1 MTHLPRSLPRVQVP
15 RHAKGFPRVLTYTVS
30 VFLTL
35 TTIPNQAAAEASL
48 AFVVGPG
55 SYALLGEREVR
66 LPEGARLELLMDTR
80 EVAGRFATE
89 VRPGGMLLPELTLP
103 DDETRLRV
111 RVSGVSSG
119 WLSPGVDGIAGE
131 LTVTVDVE
139 VSGRTES
146 AAGTHE
152 LVLTT
157 GEIQATAA
165 AEPASRAVSGAA
177 IDPTSR
183 SARFVAAT
191 KVPSEAPVAPGEPVL
206 VVIEGK
212 FEGLPAE
219 LR

>member
-1 MTHLPRSLPRVQVP
+1 
-15 RHAKGFPRVLTYTVS
+15 VLAYTTGVL
-30 VFLTL
+30 LTL
-35 TTIPNQAAAEASL
+35 SFIPTETAAEASL

-80 EVAGRFATE
+80 EVAGRFAIE

-103 DDETRLRV
+103 DDEASLRV
-111 RVSGVSSG
+111 RISGASSG
-119 WLSPGVDGIAGE
+119 WLSPGVDGIEGE
-131 LTVTVDVE
+131 LALTLGVE
-139 VSGRTES
+139 LSGRAES

-152 LVLTT
+152 LALTT
-157 GEIQATAA
+157 GEVQATEP
-165 AEPASRAVSGAA
+165 AELASRAVSGAA
-177 IDPTSR
+177 IDPASR

-191 KVPSEAPVAPGEPVL
+191 RVPLDAPVAPGEPVL
-206 VVIEGK
+206 VVIEGQ